1 MNRRFTKASGIL
13 LIALALLI
21 GGISLPS
28 PAAAAGTYVVTFK
41 EARLVSNSHV
51 GNEWYTEAQVN
62 GKNVDEGASVK
73 VSFDTIKLY
82 AYAEEQ
88 DKITDIGEKSQSV
101 KASSVTASGKTVKL
115 KVNVTENRGR
125 YSGHT
130 AVWEFTYTIKKQ
142 K

>member
-1 MNRRFTKASGIL
+1 MNRMVTKASGIL
-13 LIALALLI
+13 LVVFALAL
-21 GGISLPS
+21 GGLFAPH
-28 PAAAAGTYVVTFK
+28 AASAAGTYSVTFQS
-41 EARLVSNSHV
+41 ARLISNSHV

-62 GKNVDEGASVK
+62 GKNIEEGVSVN
-73 VSFDTIKLY
+73 VSADNIKLY

-88 DKITDIGEKSQSV
+88 DKIPDVAETSRTI
-101 KASSVTASGKTVKL
+101 KASSVSASGKTVKL
-115 KVNVTENRGR
+115 QVTVTENRGR

>member
-1 MNRRFTKASGIL
+1 MNRMFTKASGIL
-13 LIALALLI
+13 LIAFALLL
-21 GGISLPS
+21 GTLAG
-28 PAAAAGTYVVTFK
+28 PAPARAAGTYVVTFK

-62 GKNVDEGASVK
+62 GKNIAEGASVK
-73 VSFDTIKLY
+73 VSSDNIKLY

-88 DKITDIGEKSQSV
+88 DKISDVGETSKSVS
-101 KASSVTASGKTVKL
+101 ASSVTSSGTTVKL
-115 KVNVTENRGR
+115 KVTVTENRGR
-125 YSGHT
+125 YSGQS

>member
-1 MNRRFTKASGIL
+1 MNRMVTKASGIL
-13 LIALALLI
+13 LVVFALAL
-21 GGISLPS
+21 GGLFAPNT
-28 PAAAAGTYVVTFK
+28 AVAAGTYSVTFQS
-41 EARLVSNSHV
+41 ARLISNSHV

-62 GKNVDEGASVK
+62 GKNIEEGSSVN
-73 VSFDTIKLY
+73 VSTDNIKLY

-88 DKITDIGEKSQSV
+88 DKIPDVAETSRTI
-101 KASSVTASGKTVKL
+101 KASSVSASGKTVKL
-115 KVNVTENRGR
+115 QVTVTENRGR